1 MNIFLSYASEQRA
14 VAEEIALALREEGHA
29 AFFDRSTLAEADA
42 YNAGIREAIR
52 DCDLLVFLV
61 SPEAVL
67 QGRYTLTE
75 LKFAE
80 EKWPSP
86 VGRVLPVIVRPTNT
100 ETIPAY
106 LRAVVILRPG
116 GNVAA
121 EVVAAVARISR
132 PWWMQIIRRY
142 GISLFALAVL
152 GVGVGSWRVY
162 EYRRTCGEASRLAQE
177 AELQQNAGDYAAAWD
192 RYATGLAVCPSS
204 RAAAE
209 GQERLAM
216 DWLDNIRVTEGKET
230 FTDIANK
237 VQPALSRGAVSADDR
252 RAANAL
258 AHLGWADFLRSRDGT
273 GGLDP
278 ARYYQHAVER
288 DPQNP
293 YAHAMWGHYI
303 VQEGGSV
310 EEAKTH
316 FSTALASGA
325 QRPFVRRLE
334 IAAFMWRHEPDLE
347 NEIIRVANDMRV
359 HGEALPPS
367 TKHDSLTW
375 RIWDV
380 YYGRLINGD
389 DKATFLSALPPKDHL
404 ATFRWLFPED
414 VIPKDKRHL
423 YLFMLAQLQERS
435 GDRADAR
442 ATYQSLLGVLTAQ
455 GVDSGRMVDDARE
468 AIKQLHGG

>member
-1 MNIFLSYASEQRA
+1 MNIFLSYASEQRT
-14 VAEEIALALREEGHA
+14 VAEEIALALREERHA
-29 AFFDRSTLAEADA
+29 VFFDRSTLAGADA

-61 SPEAVL
+61 SPEAVSE
-67 QGRYTLTE
+67 GRYTLTE

-80 EKWPSP
+80 EKWGSP
-86 VGRVLPVIVRPTNT
+86 VGRVLPVTVRPTDT

-121 EVVAAVARISR
+121 EVVAAVARLSR
-132 PWWMQIIRRY
+132 PWWMQVVRPY
-142 GISLFALAVL
+142 GIALVGLAVL
-152 GVGVGSWRVY
+152 GVGVGSWRLY
-162 EYRRTCGEASRLAQE
+162 EYRRTCGEALRLAQE
-177 AELQQNAGDYAAAWD
+177 AQLQQNAGDYAAAWD
-192 RYATGLAVCPSS
+192 RYANGLAVCPSS
-204 RAAAE
+204 RAVTE

-237 VQPALSRGAVSADDR
+237 VQPALSRGAVSADDQ

-278 ARYYQHAVER
+278 VRYYRQAVER

-303 VQEGGSV
+303 VQEGGSA
-310 EEAKTH
+310 EEAMTH

-325 QRPFVRRLE
+325 QRPLARRLE
-334 IAAFMWRHEPDLE
+334 IAAFMWRRDPDLQ

-359 HGEALPPS
+359 HGEALPPG

-380 YYGRLINGD
+380 YYERLINGD
-389 DKATFLSALPPKDHL
+389 DKATFLTALPPKDHL

-414 VIPKDKRHL
+414 AIPKDKRYL
-423 YLFMLAQLQERS
+423 YLFMLAQLQEHS
-435 GDRADAR
+435 GDRADAV
-442 ATYQSLLGVLTAQ
+442 ATYQSVLSLLTAQ
-455 GVDSGRMVDDARE
+455 GMNSGRIVDDTRQATRR
-468 AIKQLHGG
+468 LHGG